1 MAGRAR
7 KQKRPLKA
15 TGPALL
21 FCFSVAGFQTAFAD
35 STDSQPN
42 CENPQQ
48 TTAANSDSS
57 MRLLKWM
64 VNGRD
69 LGEHFVLRDHC
80 GAVLA
85 QIDDLRKTRLCGLE
99 SAPVITIN
107 QRDYRRLD
115 QQSGIELH
123 IDDSNQT
130 LTLSVAADNFCPTRI
145 DMSAQTPRARLG
157 EPQAGGF
164 VNYNLT
170 ASQTENTDTA
180 YNGFLGLG
188 VFGDWGVLQSQ
199 HSGYL
204 IDDDTVTQRIATYW
218 KFDSPEET
226 TTFRIGDAFA
236 GRTPWRTGTAVAG
249 FQITRNYAT
258 RPELVTGPVVDFQA
272 IVDTQAQL
280 LLAQRGLDQPEV
292 IGNAYFG
299 SGYQVPPGPVDVIN
313 QPLFSNTIQS
323 LTVREAD
330 GTISTLEIPS
340 YFTVGQLRQG
350 FDDFEISAGLQREGF
365 SNDYDQLVSTF
376 SYRRGMSRWLTL
388 GVGAAAASEQHVNGG
403 IFAQTTIPNV
413 GALQTHLAT
422 SRDLPDA
429 DQPWAAAATL
439 SNQYRGYSYA
449 LSYEQQQNG
458 FTPSLDTTPED
469 TDGFQQWVGSIAGQ
483 PWQGV
488 GLRFGFQYQDP
499 DNAPLRTALTTG
511 IYFHVRRQLRVRLSH
526 TEQLKPDR
534 DGLTLASF
542 EMPLSSRPR
551 TRGSLEASKARD
563 EEAVVDARLRV
574 LGKAGYP
581 SVQVRHRLQGG
592 DLTAVSASV
601 ERPAY
606 GAFASAVDA
615 AGIRSYRAGVAGGV
629 VMTKDFF
636 KPTRFANGGFAL
648 VDLGPDLAGVRVNAI
663 PTDKKG
669 RSMLVGLPA
678 FQESELHINL
688 RDLPYNTT
696 LGNEKIYA
704 APKDLSLVRVT
715 PDFLIY
721 RDALVP
727 VVMVNPNGVSEP
739 LSAAA
744 TVTDANAPEAPP
756 YPVGFDGLVY
766 VKTTEEAITL
776 SVSDSGGRQ
785 CEITVA
791 IPPTGERTPTLS
803 PVHCVMA
810 P

>member
-1 MAGRAR
+1 
-7 KQKRPLKA
+7 
-15 TGPALL
+15 
-21 FCFSVAGFQTAFAD
+21 
-35 STDSQPN
+35 
-42 CENPQQ
+42 
-48 TTAANSDSS
+48 
-57 MRLLKWM
+57 
-64 VNGRD
+64 
-69 LGEHFVLRDHC
+69 
-80 GAVLA
+80 
-85 QIDDLRKTRLCGLE
+85 
-99 SAPVITIN
+99 
-107 QRDYRRLD
+107 
-115 QQSGIELH
+115 
-123 IDDSNQT
+123 
-130 LTLSVAADNFCPTRI
+130 
-145 DMSAQTPRARLG
+145 
-157 EPQAGGF
+157 
-164 VNYNLT
+164 
-170 ASQTENTDTA
+170 
-180 YNGFLGLG
+180 
-188 VFGDWGVLQSQ
+188 
-199 HSGYL
+199 
-204 IDDDTVTQRIATYW
+204 
-218 KFDSPEET
+218 
-226 TTFRIGDAFA
+226 
-236 GRTPWRTGTAVAG
+236 
-249 FQITRNYAT
+249 
-258 RPELVTGPVVDFQA
+258 
-272 IVDTQAQL
+272 
-280 LLAQRGLDQPEV
+280 
-292 IGNAYFG
+292 
-299 SGYQVPPGPVDVIN
+299 
-313 QPLFSNTIQS
+313 
-323 LTVREAD
+323 
-330 GTISTLEIPS
+330 
-340 YFTVGQLRQG
+340 
-350 FDDFEISAGLQREGF
+350 
-365 SNDYDQLVSTF
+365 
-376 SYRRGMSRWLTL
+376 
-388 GVGAAAASEQHVNGG
+388 
-403 IFAQTTIPNV
+403 
-413 GALQTHLAT
+413 
-422 SRDLPDA
+422 
-429 DQPWAAAATL
+429 
-439 SNQYRGYSYA
+439 
-449 LSYEQQQNG
+449 
-458 FTPSLDTTPED
+458 
-469 TDGFQQWVGSIAGQ
+469 
-483 PWQGV
+483 V

-526 TEQLKPDR
+526 TEQLKPNR

-766 VKTTEEAITL
+766 VKTTEEAVTL
-776 SVSDSGGRQ
+776 SVRDSGGRQ

>member
-7 KQKRPLKA
+7 KLKRSLTL

-21 FCFSVAGFQTAFAD
+21 FIFSITGHQGAIAD
-35 STDSQPN
+35 STGPQTGCDNSQQ
-42 CENPQQ
+42 EN
-48 TTAANSDSS
+48 TAHGELS
-57 MRLLKWM
+57 MRLMKWL

-69 LGEHFVLRDHC
+69 LGEHFILHDRC

-85 QIDDLRKTRLCGLE
+85 MTEDLRKARFCALE
-99 SAPVITIN
+99 TTPVITID
-107 QRDYRRLD
+107 QRNYRRLD
-115 QQSGIELH
+115 QLDGIALH
-123 IDDSNQT
+123 IDEGNQA
-130 LTLSVAADNFCPTRI
+130 LILSVAADSFCPTRI
-145 DMSAQTPRARLG
+145 DMAAQSPRARLG
-157 EPQAGGF
+157 EPHTGGF
-164 VNYNLT
+164 MNYNVT
-170 ASQTENTDTA
+170 ASQTENSDTA
-180 YNGFLGLG
+180 YNGFIGLG
-188 VFGDWGVLQSQ
+188 AFGDWGVLQSQ
-199 HSGYL
+199 HSGYV
-204 IDDDTVTQRIATYW
+204 IGNDTVTQRIATYW
-218 KFDSPEET
+218 QFDNPDET

-236 GRTPWRTGTAVAG
+236 GRTPWRTGAALAG

-299 SGYQVPPGPVDVIN
+299 SGYQVPPGPVSVIN
-313 QPLFSNTIQS
+313 QPLFSNTIQT

-350 FDDFEISAGLQREGF
+350 FDDFEISAGLQRQGF
-365 SNDYDQLVSTF
+365 SNDYDQLVSSF

-388 GVGAAAASEQHVNGG
+388 GVGAAGAAEQHVNGG
-403 IFAQTTIPNV
+403 IFAQTTLPRI

-439 SNQYRGYSYA
+439 SNQYKGYSYA

-458 FTPSLDTTPED
+458 FTPSLDTTPLD
-469 TDGFQQWVGSIAGQ
+469 TDGFQQWIGSIAGQ
-483 PWQGV
+483 PWEGV
-488 GLRFGFQYQDP
+488 GLRFGFQYRAP
-499 DNAPLRTALTTG
+499 DNAPLRTAVTTG
-511 IYFHVRRQLRVRLSH
+511 IYFNVRRQLRVRLSH

-592 DLTAVSASV
+592 DLTAVSASM

-615 AGIRSYRAGVAGGV
+615 AGVRSYRAGVAGGIV
-629 VMTKDFF
+629 VSDNFI

-648 VDLGPDLAGVRVNAI
+648 IDLGPELAGVRVNAI

-669 RSMLVGLPA
+669 RAMLVGLPA
-678 FQESELHINL
+678 FQETELHINQ

-696 LGNEKIYA
+696 ISDEKILA
-704 APKDLSLVRVT
+704 APKDLTLVRVT
-715 PDFLIY
+715 PDFMIY

-727 VVMVNPNGVSEP
+727 IVVIRPNGISEP

-744 TVTDANAPEAPP
+744 LVTNADRPDATP
-756 YPVGFDGLVY
+756 YPVGLDGLVY
-766 VKTTEEAITL
+766 VKTAQETVTL
-776 SVSDSGGRQ
+776 SVTHDGIQ
-785 CEITVA
+785 TCEITVA
-791 IPPTGERTPTLS
+791 IPPAGERTPQLS
-803 PVHCVMA
+803 PAQCVMA

>member
-7 KQKRPLKA
+7 KQKRSLTL
-15 TGPALL
+15 TGPVLL
-21 FCFSVAGFQTAFAD
+21 LLLSVSGHQGAVAD
-35 STDSQPN
+35 STGPQPG
-42 CENPQQ
+42 CDNPQRES
-48 TTAANSDSS
+48 TRYDDSS
-57 MRLLKWM
+57 MRLLKWI

-69 LGEHFVLRDHC
+69 LGEHFILRDNC

-85 QIDDLRKTRLCGLE
+85 LTEDLRKARLCALKT
-99 SAPVITIN
+99 APVITVD
-107 QRDYRRLD
+107 QRHYRRLD
-115 QQSGIELH
+115 QQDGIALH
-123 IDDSNQT
+123 IDESNQT
-130 LTLSVAADNFCPTRI
+130 LILSATADSFCPTRI

-157 EPQAGGF
+157 EPQTGGF
-164 VNYNLT
+164 VNYNVT

-180 YNGFLGLG
+180 YNGFVGLG
-188 VFGDWGVLQSQ
+188 AFGDWGVLQSQ
-199 HSGYL
+199 HSGYV
-204 IDDDTVTQRIATYW
+204 IGDDTVTQRIATYW
-218 KFDSPEET
+218 QFDNPDET

-236 GRTPWRTGTAVAG
+236 GRTPWRTGAALAG

-258 RPELVTGPVVDFQA
+258 RPELVTGPVIDFQA

-313 QPLFSNTIQS
+313 QPLFSNTIQT

-350 FDDFEISAGLQREGF
+350 FDDFEISAGLQRQGF
-365 SNDYDQLVSTF
+365 SNDYDQLVSSF

-403 IFAQTTIPNV
+403 IFAQTTLPRI

-439 SNQYRGYSYA
+439 SNQYKGYSYA
-449 LSYEQQQNG
+449 FSYEQQQNG
-458 FTPSLDTTPED
+458 FTPSLDTTPLD

-488 GLRFGFQYQDP
+488 GLRFGFQYRDP
-499 DNAPLRTALTTG
+499 DSAPVRTALTTG
-511 IYFHVRRQLRVRLSH
+511 IYFHIRRQLRVRLSH

-592 DLTAVSASV
+592 DLTAVSASM

-629 VMTKDFF
+629 VMSKDFI

-648 VDLGPDLAGVRVNAI
+648 IDLGPEFAGVRVNAI

-669 RSMLVGLPA
+669 RSMLVGLPP
-678 FQESELHINL
+678 FQETELHINQ

-696 LGNEKIYA
+696 LGDKKVLA
-704 APKDLSLVRVT
+704 APKELSLVRVT
-715 PDFLIY
+715 PDFIIY

-727 VVMVNPNGVSEP
+727 VVVIQPNGVSEP

-744 TVTDANAPEAPP
+744 LVTNANTPDAEP

-766 VKTTEEAITL
+766 VKTAEEKVTL
-776 SVSDSGGRQ
+776 SVTHNGTRP

-791 IPPTGERTPTLS
+791 IPPAGERTPQLS
-803 PVHCVMA
+803 PAYCVMA

>member
-7 KQKRPLKA
+7 KQKRPLTLA
-15 TGPALL
+15 GPVLLLLFSLAGHQPALAESPDQQAD
-21 FCFSVAGFQTAFAD
+21 CQNPEQTDGVNGD
-35 STDSQPN
+35 SP
-42 CENPQQ
+42 
-48 TTAANSDSS
+48 
-57 MRLLKWM
+57 MRLLKWI

-69 LGEHFVLRDHC
+69 LGEHFILRDNC

-85 QIDDLRKTRLCGLE
+85 RIQDLDKARLCSLD
-99 SAPVITIN
+99 STPVITID
-107 QRDYRRLD
+107 QRHYRRLD
-115 QQSGIELH
+115 QQNGIGLH
-123 IDDSNQT
+123 IDEAAQT

-157 EPQAGGF
+157 PHHAGGF
-164 VNYNLT
+164 ANYNLT
-170 ASQTENTDTA
+170 ASQTENTDPA
-180 YNGFLGLG
+180 YNGYLGLG

-199 HSGYL
+199 HSGFAV
-204 IDDDTVTQRIATYW
+204 DDETVTQRIATFW
-218 KFDSPEET
+218 KFDNPDET
-226 TTFRIGDAFA
+226 TTFRVGDAFA
-236 GRTPWRTGTAVAG
+236 GRTPWRTGTALAG

-258 RPELVTGPVVDFQA
+258 RPELVTGPVIDFQA

-313 QPLFSNTIQS
+313 QPLFSNTIQT

-330 GTISTLEIPS
+330 GKISILEIPS

-350 FDDFEISAGLQREGF
+350 FDDFEISAGLQRQGF
-365 SNDYDQLVSTF
+365 SNDYDQLVSLF
-376 SYRRGMSRWLTL
+376 SYRRGMNRWLTL

-403 IFAQTTIPNV
+403 VFAQTTLPRI
-413 GALQTHLAT
+413 GALQAHLAT

-439 SNQYRGYSYA
+439 SNQYKGYSYA

-458 FTPSLDTTPED
+458 FTPSLDTTPLD
-469 TDGFQQWVGSIAGQ
+469 TNGFQQWVGSIASQ
-483 PWQGV
+483 PRQGV
-488 GLRFGFQYQDP
+488 SVRFGFQYRDP
-499 DNAPLRTALTTG
+499 ENAPLRTALTAG
-511 IYFHVRRQLRVRLSH
+511 VYFHIRQHLRIRLSH
-526 TEQLKPDR
+526 TEQLKPDS

-542 EMPLSSRPR
+542 EMPLSTRPR

-615 AGIRSYRAGVAGGV
+615 AGTRSYRAGIAGGV
-629 VMTKDFF
+629 VMTDDFI

-648 VDLGPDLAGVRVNAI
+648 IDLGPELAGVRVNAI
-663 PTDKKG
+663 PTDKQG

-678 FQESELHINL
+678 FHETELHINP

-696 LGNEKIYA
+696 LGDEKITA
-704 APKDLSLVRVT
+704 APKDLSLVRIT
-715 PDFLIY
+715 PDFKIY
-721 RDALVP
+721 RDALLP
-727 VVMVNPNGVSEP
+727 VVIVNPNGVTEP
-739 LSAAA
+739 LPTDAV
-744 TVTDANAPEAPP
+744 VTDINAPDAQPF
-756 YPVGFDGLVY
+756 PVGFDGIVY
-766 VKTTEEAITL
+766 VKTAEEQVTL
-776 SVSDSGGRQ
+776 SVTQAGMER
-785 CEITVA
+785 CEISAT
-791 IPPTGERTPTLS
+791 IPPAGERTPQLA
-803 PVHCVMA
+803 PVHCVIA